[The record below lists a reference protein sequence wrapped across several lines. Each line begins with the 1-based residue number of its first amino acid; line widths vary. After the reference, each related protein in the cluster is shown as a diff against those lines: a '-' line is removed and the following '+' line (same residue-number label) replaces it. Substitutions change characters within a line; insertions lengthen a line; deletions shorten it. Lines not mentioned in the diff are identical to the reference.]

1 MEKDLVTKID
11 KAECDTEHFKELR
24 EIMDAGGCEEL
35 KVTRAFVY
43 GTMVEKE
50 KNVCVS

>member
-1 MEKDLVTKID
+1 MEKDLVQKID
-11 KAECDTEHFKELR
+11 KAECDTEHFKELK
-24 EIMDAGGCEEL
+24 EIMDAGGSETL